1 MLLLASSFSIFV
13 KDIHDISYSHLVF
26 FPLVID
32 TCLELSAFEMNEQN
46 ELLITRTFLLPY
58 VATHDSFGRLEK
70 LLLDFIQAK
79 MYCEYVWIIMSFSF
93 QTYMYQKWLKLC
105 THTHNIWVSS
115 IGFYRKWQPFA
126 HGNQRRRPSYI
137 IYTRSWLEYQR
148 RDFKT
153 NCLMRMHACIV
164 DRVSVYL
171 SVYNKFLNIFIPP
184 FRFSFCLCSIIQNS
198 KWM

>member
-1 MLLLASSFSIFV
+1 MWLGEILSLLRLDKRQIMFIFMLLLASSFSIFV

-46 ELLITRTFLLPY
+46 ELLFTRTFLLPY

-70 LLLDFIQAK
+70 LLLDFIRAK

-105 THTHNIWVSS
+105 THTHNIWVSW
-115 IGFYRKWQPFA
+115 IWFYRKWQPFA

-137 IYTRSWLEYQR
+137 RGADSSI
-148 RDFKT
+148 RDEI
-153 NCLMRMHACIV
+153 LRQIV
-164 DRVSVYL
+164 
-171 SVYNKFLNIFIPP
+171 
-184 FRFSFCLCSIIQNS
+184 
-198 KWM
+198 